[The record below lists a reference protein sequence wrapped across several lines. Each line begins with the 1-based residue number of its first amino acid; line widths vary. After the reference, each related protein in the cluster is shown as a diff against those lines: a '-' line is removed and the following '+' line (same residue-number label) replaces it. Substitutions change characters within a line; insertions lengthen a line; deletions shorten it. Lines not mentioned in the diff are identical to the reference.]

1 MPNYGLVVTP
11 TYNPMSFDDYV
22 KPFKMYSDA
31 YEKMADAYDQLELE
45 AGQWEK
51 LRDNAQDQEQWNV
64 ANKYLTDLR
73 DAAEDLATNGL
84 NLNTRGKVSNL
95 RGRYSKEIK
104 PIEEAFNYRQK
115 MAEEQRKLNPTG
127 DIQYT
132 VDFSNI
138 GLGEIMRNP
147 SLGYSARSLSE
158 IEKSALEQAQA
169 FSTRNITSRHASEL
183 GNQYFQI
190 LQGMGQEAASEF
202 LKGVQEGR
210 NSQFTAEDLQQLND
224 LYNQVRDTY
233 GLNSPSSPFSSSQNS
248 LADER
253 VLSGIM
259 KGLALKDQYLTN
271 YYAKPSGSGSG
282 SGSGSSS
289 ESGWFIDK
297 DRRYYYE
304 PYGNKGYGRVLD
316 ITKPIKDS
324 KGNVIDYEPV
334 QDEEGLVASYNPD
347 KDTFDTNKR
356 EVVINGK
363 AKKAQQKETQ
373 EMYDNVHIV
382 TFKGGTSDEPGY
394 EFVDEEQVVPAKD
407 YVKDYATYETDPDG
421 IWGSNRA
428 AKLKDRP
435 LVASYS
441 FKDILNE
448 NNADLDTKYQPK
460 KGKNT
465 YTKINIV
472 EVEGVEGRR
481 YALSSDADDKGV
493 IQQEKTY
500 ETKEQA
506 ELAKVRKFIRY
517 HFRNLPGQVRRHP
530 ENYTVEVRRSGN
542 SYTFV
547 FTPNSIRT
555 AYSPTQNAVQSTPTS
570 ENENV
575 ENTVLGNIVP
585 Q

>member
-11 TYNPMSFDDYV
+11 TYNPMSYEQYIQ
-22 KPFKMYSDA
+22 PFKDYAQVYNATADQIDA
-31 YEKMADAYDQLELE
+31 LEME
-45 AGQWEK
+45 ANQWERLADSDIDAPQYQQYK
-51 LRDNAQDQEQWNV
+51 SYAD
-64 ANKYLTDLR
+64 DLR
-73 DAAEDLATNGL
+73 KYADELATQGL
-84 NLNTRGKVSNL
+84 SSRTRAGLS
-95 RGRYSKEIK
+95 RMRQRYAKEIK

-169 FSTRNITSRHASEL
+169 FSTRSITSRHASEL

-190 LQGMGQEAASEF
+190 LQGQGQAAASEF

-210 NSQFTAEDLQQLND
+210 NNEFTAEDLQHLND

-282 SGSGSSS
+282 SGSSS

-297 DRRYYYE
+297 DMRYYYE
-304 PYGNKGYGRVLD
+304 PYGNKGYGRILD
-316 ITKPIKDS
+316 FTRPIKDS
-324 KGNVIDYEPV
+324 EGNPMKDKAGNIIYEPV
-334 QDEEGLVASYNPD
+334 QDEEGLVASYNPE
-347 KDTFDTNKR
+347 KDTFDTHERK
-356 EVVINGK
+356 VVINGK
-363 AKKAQQKETQ
+363 AKKAQQRETQ

-382 TFKGGTSDEPGY
+382 TFKGGTSEEPGY
-394 EFVDEEQVVPAKD
+394 EFVDTEQVVPAKT
-407 YVKDYATYETDPDG
+407 YVKDYDTYETDPDG
-421 IWGSNRA
+421 VFGSNQA

-441 FKDILNE
+441 FKDVLNE
-448 NNADLDTKYQPK
+448 NKTDLPSEYIPNEYAEYKRTIILKDDNNKYYLT
-460 KGKNT
+460 GNDNT
-465 YTKINIV
+465 
-472 EVEGVEGRR
+472 
-481 YALSSDADDKGV
+481 
-493 IQQEKTY
+493 TY
-500 ETKEQA
+500 ETREQA
-506 ELAKVRKFIRY
+506 ELAKVRRFIRY

-530 ENYTVEVRRSGN
+530 ENYTVEVRRSGD

-555 AYSPTQNAVQSTPTS
+555 AYSPTQDGVQNVATGDGGS
-570 ENENV
+570 V

-585 Q
+585 E

>member
-11 TYNPMSFDDYV
+11 QYNPMSYEQYI
-22 KPFKMYSDA
+22 KPFQDYAQVYNATVDQIDA
-31 YEKMADAYDQLELE
+31 LEMEANQLE
-45 AGQWEK
+45 K
-51 LRDNAQDQEQWNV
+51 LADSDIDAPQYQQYKSYAD
-64 ANKYLTDLR
+64 DLR
-73 DAAEDLATNGL
+73 NYANEIATQGL
-84 NLNTRGKVSNL
+84 SSKTRAGLS
-95 RGRYSKEIK
+95 RMRQRYAKEIK
-104 PIEEAFNYRQK
+104 PIEEAFNYRKK

-169 FSTRNITSRHASEL
+169 FSTRSITSRRASEL

-190 LQGMGQEAASEF
+190 LQGQGQAAASEF

-210 NSQFTAEDLQQLND
+210 NNEFTAEDLQHLND

-248 LADER
+248 IADKR
-253 VLSGIM
+253 VLNGIM

-271 YYAKPSGSGSG
+271 YYAKPSGSGRG
-282 SGSGSSS
+282 SSSSS

-316 ITKPIKDS
+316 TTKPKKDS
-324 KGNVIDYEPV
+324 KGNVIDYEPI

-347 KDTFDTNKR
+347 KDTFDTIKR

-363 AKKAQQKETQ
+363 AKKAQQRETQ
-373 EMYDNVHIV
+373 EMYDNVHIM

-394 EFVDEEQVVPAKD
+394 EFVDTEQVVPTKT
-407 YVKDYATYETDPDG
+407 YVKDYDTYETDPDG

-448 NNADLDTKYQPK
+448 NNTD
-460 KGKNT
+460 
-465 YTKINIV
+465 
-472 EVEGVEGRR
+472 
-481 YALSSDADDKGV
+481 LSSEYIPNEDTEYKRMTILKDDNNKYYLTGN
-493 IQQEKTY
+493 ENTTY

-530 ENYTVEVRRSGN
+530 ENYTIEVRRSGD

-547 FTPNSIRT
+547 FTPNSVRT
-555 AYSPTQNAVQSTPTS
+555 AYSPTQDEAQGTQTDENA
-570 ENENV
+570 NV

-585 Q
+585 